1 MDIKLIKKAFI
12 EAYGKSFGNISQSCK
27 AVDIS
32 RQTYYNWI
40 ADDPEFKS
48 KLDAVDPKELRL
60 DFLESK
66 LIERINKGDTT
77 ATIFGLKTL
86 GKSRGYIERQEI
98 TGAEGTKLF
107 EIEIIKNE
115 AKD

>member
-1 MDIKLIKKAFI
+1 MDIKLTKKAFI
-12 EAYGKSFGNISQSCK
+12 EAYSKSFGNISQSCK
-27 AVDIS
+27 AVGIS

-40 ADDPEFKS
+40 NDDPNFKIE
-48 KLDAVDPKELRL
+48 LDAVDPKELRL

-86 GKSRGYIERQEI
+86 GKSRGYVERQEI
-98 TGAEGTKLF
+98 TGGDGAKLF
-107 EIEIIKNE
+107 EIVIVKNE
-115 AKD
+115 DKD

>member
-1 MDIKLIKKAFI
+1 MDNNLLKKGFI
-12 EAYGKSFGNISQSCK
+12 EAYQKSFGNISQSCK
-27 AVDIS
+27 AIGIA
-32 RQTYYNWI
+32 RQTYYNWLEQ
-40 ADDPEFKS
+40 DEEFKI
-48 KLDAVDPKELRL
+48 ELKSVEPSELFL

-66 LIERINKGDTT
+66 LIERVNKGDTT
-77 ATIFGLKTL
+77 ATIFALKTK